1 MPAMPWLVQHE
12 RMKDHQLKAWLQLAE
27 SGSIR
32 AAARDLHISPAA
44 VTKAVRELET
54 DLDAQLVVRSARGI
68 VFTES
73 GRQLTARA
81 RLAQEQLQLA
91 RQDIGM
97 LQGGA
102 RARVAVAVTP
112 MVFLGVLPEVV
123 RAFRKAMPAAR
134 LTLFDGLMP
143 QAVPMLREGRVDFA
157 VSAPAA
163 RDLEADVAFEALDAL
178 EMAVLCRRGHPL
190 RRASTWD
197 EVVDAEWLMHIAPGS
212 QHAQWLERLDADG
225 ARLPEQIIEVNS
237 FGTSWSLLT
246 RSDAL
251 LVAPADMLRLSP
263 YGEMVERVPLDLD
276 LPTLQLGLLTLRGI
290 PLSMAAERLAEQFR
304 KFLALDRR

>member
-1 MPAMPWLVQHE
+1 
-12 RMKDHQLKAWLQLAE
+12 MKDHQLKAWLQLAE

-32 AAARDLHISPAA
+32 GAARDLGISPAA
-44 VTKAVRELET
+44 VTKAVRELEA

-68 VFTES
+68 VFTDA

-91 RQDIGM
+91 RQDIRM
-97 LQGGA
+97 LQGGT
-102 RARVAVAVTP
+102 RASVSVAVTP

-123 RAFRKAMPAAR
+123 SAFRRTMPGAR
-134 LTLFDGLMP
+134 LTLFDGLVP
-143 QAVPMLREGRVDFA
+143 QALPMLRAGRVDFA

-163 RDLEADVAFEALDAL
+163 GDLEPDVAFEPLDSL

-190 RRASTWD
+190 RQASRWD
-197 EVVDAEWLMHIAPGS
+197 EVVDADWLMHIAPGS
-212 QHAQWLERLDADG
+212 QHAHWVEQLKAGGQRPPERVID
-225 ARLPEQIIEVNS
+225 VNS

-263 YGEMVERVPLDLD
+263 YGELIERVSLDLD
-276 LPTLQLGLLTLRGI
+276 LPPLQIGLLTLRGI
-290 PLSMAAERLAEQFR
+290 PLSLAAERLAEQFR
-304 KFLALDRR
+304 KFLALARR

>member
-1 MPAMPWLVQHE
+1 MHWLVQQE
-12 RMKDHQLKAWLQLAE
+12 GMKDHQLKAWLQLAE

-32 AAARDLHISPAA
+32 AAARDLHVSPAA
-44 VTKAVRELET
+44 VTKAVRELEA

-81 RLAQEQLQLA
+81 RLAQQQLLLA
-91 RQDIGM
+91 RQDIGT

-123 RAFRKAMPAAR
+123 HAFHKAMPAAR
-134 LTLFDGLMP
+134 LTLFDGLVP
-143 QAVPMLREGRVDFA
+143 QAVPLLREGRVDFA
-157 VSAPAA
+157 VSAPSASG
-163 RDLEADVAFEALDAL
+163 LEADVEFELLDVL

-197 EVVDAEWLMHIAPGS
+197 EVVDAEWIMHVAPGS
-212 QHAQWLERLDADG
+212 QHASWLEQLKAERM
-225 ARLPEQIIEVNS
+225 RLPQHIVEVNS

-246 RSDAL
+246 RSDVL
-251 LVAPADMLRLSP
+251 LIAPADMLRLSP
-263 YGEMVERVPLDLD
+263 YGEMVERVPLDLE
-276 LPTLQLGLLTLRGI
+276 LPKLQLGLLTLRGI

-304 KFLALDRR
+304 KFLALGRR

>member
-1 MPAMPWLVQHE
+1 
-12 RMKDHQLKAWLQLAE
+12 MKDHQIKAWLQLAE

-32 AAARDLHISPAA
+32 AAARDLRISPAA
-44 VTKAVRELET
+44 VTKAVRELEA

-68 VFTES
+68 VFTDS

-81 RLAQEQLQLA
+81 RLAREQLELA
-91 RQDIGM
+91 RQDIAM

-102 RARVAVAVTP
+102 RARVAVSVTP

-123 RAFRKAMPAAR
+123 SAFRKAMPGAR
-134 LTLFDGLMP
+134 LTLFDGLVP
-143 QAVPMLREGRVDFA
+143 QALPMLREGRVDFA
-157 VSAPAA
+157 VSGPAA
-163 RDLEADVAFEALDAL
+163 GDLDADVAFEPLDAL

-190 RRASTWD
+190 RLATTWD
-197 EVVDAEWLMHIAPGS
+197 EVVDAEWMMHIAPGS
-212 QHAQWLERLDADG
+212 QHAHWLERLKADG
-225 ARLPEQIIEVNS
+225 KPLPEHVIEVNS

-263 YGEMVERVPLDLD
+263 YGSMIERVALDIELPPL
-276 LPTLQLGLLTLRGI
+276 QIGLLTLRGI
-290 PLSMAAERLAEQFR
+290 PLSLAAERLAEQFR
-304 KFLALDRR
+304 KFLALARR